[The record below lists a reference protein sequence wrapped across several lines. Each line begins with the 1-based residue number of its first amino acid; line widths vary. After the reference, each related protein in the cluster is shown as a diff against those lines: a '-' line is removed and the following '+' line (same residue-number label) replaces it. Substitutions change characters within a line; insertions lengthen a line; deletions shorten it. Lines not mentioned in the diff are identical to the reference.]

1 MGFRVRVLGQM
12 QASLRSKVLGFMAF
26 GEDYKLVQP
35 ECLIRLET
43 CKPNQGPEKTPAL
56 KTLNLKPKP

>member
-1 MGFRVRVLGQM
+1 MGFRVRVLVQM
-12 QASLRSKVLGFMAF
+12 QASLRSKALGFMAF

-43 CKPNQGPEKTPAL
+43 CKPNQGTEKNTGL
-56 KTLNLKPKP
+56 KTKPET